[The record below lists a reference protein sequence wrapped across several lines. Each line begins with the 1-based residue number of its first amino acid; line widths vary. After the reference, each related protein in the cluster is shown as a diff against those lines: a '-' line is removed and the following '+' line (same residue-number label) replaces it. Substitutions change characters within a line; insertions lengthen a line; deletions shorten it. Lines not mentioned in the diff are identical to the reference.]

1 MATTSPETAQLDAI
15 LRVRESTVRFGSVVA
30 NDRVSF
36 DLVQGEIHA
45 LLGENGAGK
54 TTLMRVLAGLIQPDA
69 GSLEVHGKTT
79 TFDSVV
85 DSAAAGIGMVHQHF
99 MLVPTM
105 TVAENVSLGLPSAG
119 RLFPRTARVGRE
131 LRALSEKHGLAL
143 DPDARVS
150 DLSIGQQQRVE
161 ILKTLYRGAR
171 ILILDE
177 PTAVL
182 TPGETDSLLEMLR
195 SLTAQGTSI
204 IFISHKLRE
213 IRAIADRVTVLRHG
227 KSLGTYSVADTS
239 DAQLTAS
246 MIGRDAATVSSG
258 ATTPVKRSLTA
269 VPRLATMQLGVT
281 DKRGRS
287 TLEGITLSVAPG
299 EILGI
304 AGVDGN
310 GQRELAD
317 ALSGV
322 RRLSGGQIELNG
334 RPITAST
341 VSERIALGISH
352 VPEDRQHTGLILDVS
367 IADNLALETA
377 RTAPFSRRG
386 ALDRAAVREHA
397 ERVIRDFDIRCKGP
411 DQKVRELS
419 GGNQQK
425 VLIARAVTQE
435 PSTLIV
441 SQPTRGVD
449 IGAVE
454 YIHGQLLELAAKGCA
469 VILISTELDEILA
482 LSNRIAVIYSGTI
495 IAVHDRAAVDVGVL
509 GMNMAGRAS

>member
-1 MATTSPETAQLDAI
+1 
-15 LRVRESTVRFGSVVA
+15 VA

-36 DLVQGEIHA
+36 DLVTGEIHA

-69 GSLEVHGKTT
+69 GSLEVHGSPAR
-79 TFDSVV
+79 FQSVV

-182 TPGETDSLLEMLR
+182 TPAETDSLLAMLR

-227 KSLGTYSVADTS
+227 KSLGTYPVATTT
-239 DAQLTAS
+239 DAELTAS
-246 MIGRDAATVSSG
+246 MIGRAAATVAAPS
-258 ATTPVKRSLTA
+258 TPSARTSLT
-269 VPRLATMQLGVT
+269 VRPRLAATGIGMT
-281 DKRGRS
+281 DKRGHS
-287 TLEGITLSVAPG
+287 TLEAVTLSVAPG

-310 GQRELAD
+310 GQTELAD

-322 RRLSGGQIELNG
+322 RRVSAGEIELDG
-334 RPITAST
+334 RAITATS
-341 VSERIALGISH
+341 VSDRIGLGIAH
-352 VPEDRQHTGLILDVS
+352 VPEDRQHTGLILDLS
-367 IADNLALETA
+367 IADNLVLETVGTSA
-377 RTAPFSRRG
+377 FSKRG
-386 ALDRAAVREHA
+386 ALDRRAVRAHA
-397 ERVIRDFDIRCKGP
+397 ERVIRDFDIRCSGP
-411 DQKVRELS
+411 DQTVRELS

-425 VLIARAVTQE
+425 VLIARAVLQQ

-454 YIHGQLLELAAKGCA
+454 YIHGQLLALAASGCA
-469 VILISTELDEILA
+469 VVVISTELDEILA
-482 LSNRIAVIYSGTI
+482 LSNRIAVLYSGQI
-495 IAVHDRAAVDVGVL
+495 IAVHDRRGVDMNEL
-509 GMNMAGRAS
+509 GMNMAGRTS